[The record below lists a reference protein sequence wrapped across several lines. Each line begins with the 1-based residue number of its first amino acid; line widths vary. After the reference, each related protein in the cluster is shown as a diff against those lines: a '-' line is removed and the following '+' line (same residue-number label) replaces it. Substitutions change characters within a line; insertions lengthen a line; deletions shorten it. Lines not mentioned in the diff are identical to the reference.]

1 MTGLSEAL
9 DRLLW
14 ENFHYDHC
22 RRLGQLAAC
31 QVFLL
36 DPAGPDGATCYHM
49 NSDIV
54 MIGSLKHT
62 GGLRQNLPVN
72 RASCCQFLRCMM

>member
-1 MTGLSEAL
+1 
-9 DRLLW
+9 
-14 ENFHYDHC
+14 
-22 RRLGQLAAC
+22 
-31 QVFLL
+31 
-36 DPAGPDGATCYHM
+36 M